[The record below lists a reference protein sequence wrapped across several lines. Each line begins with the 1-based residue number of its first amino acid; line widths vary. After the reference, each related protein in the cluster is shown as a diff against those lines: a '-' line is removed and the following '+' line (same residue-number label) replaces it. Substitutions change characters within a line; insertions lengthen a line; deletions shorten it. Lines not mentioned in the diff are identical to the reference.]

1 MLSCWISTVS
11 SLNGVDESTWK
22 ASFTVGA
29 KSCFAESCC
38 FALNLTTEASS
49 IVVVVEVSECA
60 SRSFVS
66 ANLEVAEALLVTLR
80 SVLHAVSAGFGETDT
95 YRPSTTSVVGAWSQ
109 ASELT
114 CFDWV
119 LSALKT
125 FLARYRSAARLEL
138 TSCR

>member
-1 MLSCWISTVS
+1 MLSCWIGAISC
-11 SLNGVDESTWK
+11 LNGVDESAWE
-22 ASFTVGA
+22 ASFATGA
-29 KSCFAESCC
+29 DSCFTESCC
-38 FALNLTTEASS
+38 FALDLTTETSCV
-49 IVVVVEVSECA
+49 VVVVEVSECA
-60 SRSFVS
+60 GCSFVS
-66 ANLEVAEALLVTLR
+66 ANLKVAKALLVTLR
-80 SVLHAVSAGFGETDT
+80 SVLHAVGAGFGETNT
-95 YRPSTTSVVGAWSQ
+95 YRSSTTSVVGAWSQ